1 MDDDEEQETNNHRS
15 PGIKIRPM
23 EIDDLPV
30 VFHMGETLFEADK
43 FPNLYRTWDQ
53 FELIDIFNSDPE
65 YCLVAELNKEIA
77 GFALGTTIT
86 KNRSAWKYG
95 WLIWLGVQPEYHRM
109 GIAEKL
115 FARFR
120 TLMLNDGVRMLMVDS
135 QAENIPA
142 LKFFRKMGFGSP
154 RQHIYLS
161 MNIAA
166 EQQMLKER
174 RKKSARNGRRKP
186 INGSK
191 TSPNSARAA
200 QGAAP
205 EAD

>member
-1 MDDDEEQETNNHRS
+1 MDSDDDENTSNHRS
-15 PGIKIRPM
+15 PGIRIRPM
-23 EIDDLPV
+23 EIDDLPA

-53 FELIDIFNSDPE
+53 FELIDLFNSDPE
-65 YCLVAELNKEIA
+65 YCLVAEIDREIA

-95 WLIWLGVQPEYHRM
+95 WLVWLGVQPAYHRM

-120 TLMLNDGVRMLMVDS
+120 ALMLNDGVRMLMVDT

-142 LKFFRKMGFGSP
+142 LKFFRKMGFGGP

-166 EQQMLKER
+166 EQQMLKEK
-174 RKKSARNGRRKP
+174 RKQTARKGRGKPVNGKNARQ
-186 INGSK
+186 
-191 TSPNSARAA
+191 NSAATA
-200 QGAAP
+200 QSVAS